1 MTKLARQLHR
11 WIGIAFVLG
20 FIFNT
25 VVIFSAAGKQPDF
38 WVYLFALI
46 PLFLLLAT
54 GVWMLGVHYGKKMA
68 QRPTAA
74 EAA

>member
-11 WIGIAFVLG
+11 WLGIAFVLG

-68 QRPTAA
+68 RRPDTASA
-74 EAA
+74 